1 VWGFTG
7 HTAPECADSGGA
19 PALVTS
25 NAEGFPPRFRRRTDS
40 MRTRHDPTNLDHVA
54 FIGVGIGIVGWILKL
69 LLA

>member
-1 VWGFTG
+1 
-7 HTAPECADSGGA
+7 
-19 PALVTS
+19 
-25 NAEGFPPRFRRRTDS
+25 